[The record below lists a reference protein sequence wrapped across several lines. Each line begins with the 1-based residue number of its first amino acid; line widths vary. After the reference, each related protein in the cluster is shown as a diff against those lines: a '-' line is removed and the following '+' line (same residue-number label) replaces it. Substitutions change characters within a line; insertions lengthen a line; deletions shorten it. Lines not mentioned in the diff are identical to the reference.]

1 MIVLC
6 AGSLDAISENL
17 CPDDVL
23 LTAVQRITDL
33 NGGTIQDYYQRKQKN
48 GGRLDGRKGG
58 LSAKTIRRLKQRENI
73 FTKTKISSAR
83 PSA

>member
-1 MIVLC
+1 VIVLC
-6 AGSLDAISENL
+6 AGSLDAVSEDL

-48 GGRLDGRKGG
+48 GGRSDGRKGG